1 MGEAQPLIFDIEEE
15 SLESIDDLLQ
25 DSPKTEE
32 TDVETDN
39 EDEVKVIPTLVSPYT
54 YINDQLRKTEDHQ
67 DIITLNPDFDELGVY
82 RLANTTFRS
91 HVHYCLGAVL
101 YMGKSFVMW
110 IDWPLALV
118 KNIQG
123 RTRQKGRTGISM
135 LRDPTHT
142 FMMTMALTSALVQE
156 SRS

>member
-1 MGEAQPLIFDIEEE
+1 MIFDIEEE

-54 YINDQLRKTEDHQ
+54 YINDQLRKTEDLK

-101 YMGKSFVMW
+101 YMGKSF
-110 IDWPLALV
+110 DWPLALV
-118 KNIQG
+118 KKPG
-123 RTRQKGRTGISM
+123 RTR
-135 LRDPTHT
+135 
-142 FMMTMALTSALVQE
+142 
-156 SRS
+156 